1 MQLLHK
7 IKSKNLDPD
16 NSSEAMQVQRLNARI
31 EGNKLHKMT
40 AAGLNSLF
48 VEDINDATID
58 GYFNRMRRL
67 LKLDKYAEYV
77 DKVPTKVGDIASTL
91 FMTKSSKPYQ
101 LARHT
106 VQLTDFLGRY
116 VMMEHAVNVKGQD
129 FKTAMHDALNA

>member
-1 MQLLHK
+1 
-7 IKSKNLDPD
+7 
-16 NSSEAMQVQRLNARI
+16 MQVQRLNARI

-40 AAGLNSLF
+40 AAGLNSLI

-106 VQLTDFLGRY
+106 V
-116 VMMEHAVNVKGQD
+116 
-129 FKTAMHDALNA
+129 